1 MALSRHPLLRALAV
15 LLLAAVVLAGCA
27 QRPSFRIGYLDGQPD
42 SALMAELVAQTL
54 KRAGARAVR
63 TACASPIA
71 CGRQLQA
78 GDIDLLP
85 EYSGTARAFF
95 AGGAVTDGR
104 LPAVRQA
111 RKAMNERQA

>member
-1 MALSRHPLLRALAV
+1 MALSRPTRLRGLAA
-15 LLLAAVVLAGCA
+15 LLLAALLLAALLLAALLLAGCA

-42 SALMAELVAQTL
+42 SALLAELVQQTL
-54 KRAGARAVR
+54 KHAGARAVL
-63 TACASPIA
+63 TACATPVS

-95 AGGAVTDGR
+95 SGGAVR
-104 LPAVRQA
+104 AA
-111 RKAMNERQA
+111 RSPTGA

>member
-1 MALSRHPLLRALAV
+1 MALSRPTRLRGLAA
-15 LLLAAVVLAGCA
+15 LLLAALVLAGCA

-42 SALMAELVAQTL
+42 SVLLADLVQQTL
-54 KRAGARAVR
+54 KHAGARAV
-63 TACASPIA
+63 TACATPVS

-95 AGGAVTDGR
+95 SGGAVR
-104 LPAVRQA
+104 AA
-111 RKAMNERQA
+111 RSPTGA